1 MFNTFINIG
10 NLKWIVFLTFPLC
23 EVSNPNMVINLLCH
37 FFDNALVSTSVTIFF
52 VEQYS
57 NMTLPF
63 STHFWT
69 KWCWTLMC
77 FVQTFCVGLFVN
89 DITPWLSHQ
98 ITIPFFSFMYLNSFM
113 NFVIH
118 MASLITCVL
127 AMYSASVIDKM
138 IMSYCCYSKKWFHF
152 PSRIQTLWWI
162 SYPQVISSIHITISN
177 HLLGR

>member
-23 EVSNPNMVINLLCH
+23 EISIPNMVINLLCH
-37 FFDNALVSTSVTIFF
+37 FFDNALVSTFVTIFF

-69 KWCWTLMC
+69 KWCWTSMC
-77 FVQTFCVGLFVN
+77 FVQTFCVGLFFN

-98 ITIPFFSFMYLNSFM
+98 ITIPFFYFMYVNSFM
-113 NFVIH
+113 SFVIH

-127 AMYSASVIDKM
+127 AMYSALVVDKM
-138 IMSYCCYSKKWFHF
+138 ITNYCYYSKKWFHF
-152 PSRIQTLWWI
+152 PSWIQALWWI
-162 SYPQVISSIHITISN
+162 SNLQGH
-177 HLLGR
+177 